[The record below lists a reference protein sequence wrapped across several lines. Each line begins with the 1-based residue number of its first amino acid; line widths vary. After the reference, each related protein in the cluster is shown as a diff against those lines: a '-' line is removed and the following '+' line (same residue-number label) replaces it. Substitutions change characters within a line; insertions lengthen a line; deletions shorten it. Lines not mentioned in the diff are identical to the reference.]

1 MTTDATPAA
10 GAAAGGYQPTAE
22 ELLQAA
28 KDVKAKNPDF
38 GVKRVWSLL
47 KEKGWVISEARV
59 KKVMQE
65 SGLSESTAPTGAGSG
80 AEKEKADQSAQ
91 AAVSSGS
98 C

>member
-10 GAAAGGYQPTAE
+10 AGAAGGYQPTAE

-38 GVKRVWSLL
+38 GVKRVWTVL
-47 KEKGWVISEARV
+47 KEKGWVVSEARV

-65 SGLSESTAPTGAGSG
+65 NGLSESTASNGAVNG
-80 AEKEKADQSAQ
+80 AEKEKADQSSQ
-91 AAVSSGS
+91 PAAVN
-98 C
+98 